1 MFDPITYTGFH
12 TWLSLVALLSGIVV
26 AAGLVRGQTM
36 PAMTALFLVT
46 AIATNVTGFG
56 FPFAHLLPSH
66 IIGAISLVVLAV
78 ALLARYAFH
87 LRGAW
92 RWIYVVAAMLALYF
106 DAFVAVAQA
115 FMKIPVLHALAPT
128 GSEPSFAVSQL
139 VVLVLFA
146 ALGVAAVR
154 AFRPSGIATA

>member
-1 MFDPITYTGFH
+1 
-12 TWLSLVALLSGIVV
+12 
-26 AAGLVRGQTM
+26 
-36 PAMTALFLVT
+36 
-46 AIATNVTGFG
+46 
-56 FPFAHLLPSH
+56 
-66 IIGAISLVVLAV
+66 
-78 ALLARYAFH
+78 
-87 LRGAW
+87 
-92 RWIYVVAAMLALYF
+92 MLALYF